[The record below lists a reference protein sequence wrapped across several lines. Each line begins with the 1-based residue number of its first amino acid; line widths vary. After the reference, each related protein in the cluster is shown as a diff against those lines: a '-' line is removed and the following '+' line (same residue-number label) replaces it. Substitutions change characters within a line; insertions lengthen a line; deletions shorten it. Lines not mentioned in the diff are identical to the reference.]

1 MRDEAQYYIEG
12 AAAAAAPTGS
22 DSHVGHGPR
31 LGVGRLATRCLL
43 SRRRLACAPTG
54 GGATL
59 RRLRLPPE
67 PSSPPAHS
75 TSGALVWAAPLGIM
89 PPPRL
94 PPPPLLDTRCQLAA
108 PPPPVLAGL
117 VTGGLGENALPA
129 GCYQRL
135 CSRTRRSKP
144 VHAHGHRPGWGG
156 VARVIGAHSRR
167 VTRWRR
173 RSPARRS
180 RSALALPAPSLPVCS
195 PCAPRQA
202 RRTGTRS
209 FGRSVAASA
218 NLGCLG
224 VLATA
229 SCSRDAVAVVAAA
242 TAVATVGRPCPAA
255 GDAHRLSG
263 RALRPRQPQRGRW
276 GAGAGRPWQAG
287 VITTIGQRRYG
298 PPGSLGCPT
307 PSVTSRRPL
316 HGLVWATLFAPFSFP
331 LRTFL
336 PASHLPPLSPSRW
349 CPTRCRL
356 VCAFAALV
364 PAMLAAR
371 PWP

>member
-1 MRDEAQYYIEG
+1 MSVEPPSPRLCPHWRG
-12 AAAAAAPTGS
+12 GHPAAPASTSRAVVAPGAQ
-22 DSHVGHGPR
+22 HVWGTR
-31 LGVGRLATRCLL
+31 LGSPAWNH
-43 SRRRLACAPTG
+43 AP
-54 GGATL
+54 
-59 RRLRLPPE
+59 
-67 PSSPPAHS
+67 PPACHRPLSS
-75 TSGALVWAAPLGIM
+75 TPGVNS
-89 PPPRL
+89 L
-94 PPPPLLDTRCQLAA
+94 P

>member
-1 MRDEAQYYIEG
+1 M
-12 AAAAAAPTGS
+12 
-22 DSHVGHGPR
+22 
-31 LGVGRLATRCLL
+31 
-43 SRRRLACAPTG
+43 SRRGLACAPTG

-59 RRLRLPPE
+59 RRLRLPSE
-67 PSSPPAHS
+67 PSPPAHG
-75 TSGALVWAAPLGIM
+75 TSGVLVWAAPLGII
-89 PPPRL
+89 
-94 PPPPLLDTRCQLAA
+94 PPPPPPTTAPAPPRHPVSTRCLPPSVLTGLA
-108 PPPPVLAGL
+108 
-117 VTGGLGENALPA
+117 TGGLGENALPG
-129 GCYQRL
+129 GCCQRL
-135 CSRTRRSKP
+135 CSRARRCKP
-144 VHAHGHRPGWGG
+144 VHVHGHRPGWGG

-173 RSPARRS
+173 RSAARRS
-180 RSALALPAPSLPVCS
+180 RSALPRPAPSRPGPS
-195 PCAPRQA
+195 PRVPRQA

-224 VLATA
+224 VLAA
-229 SCSRDAVAVVAAA
+229 VCCSRDAVAVVAAA
-242 TAVATVGRPCPAA
+242 TAVVAVGRPCLAA

-276 GAGAGRPWQAG
+276 GAGAGRPWQVG
-287 VITTIGQRRYG
+287 VITTIGPRHYG

-307 PSVTSRRPL
+307 PSVTSRRPFHRL
-316 HGLVWATLFAPFSFP
+316 AWATLFAPFSFP
-331 LRTFL
+331 LPTFL
-336 PASHLPPLSPSRW
+336 PAAHLPPLSPSRW

-364 PAMLAAR
+364 LAMLAAR